1 MSGITQFI
9 AAKSAAAGISS
20 PAVDLQTLHI
30 YPNPARHYIHLDLQ
44 HISSPILS
52 ITLTDLSGRQLRADR
67 PAGKGQN
74 LDIYTLD
81 VTGVQTGTYLVT
93 VVTAASSSVA
103 KLFINR

>member
-1 MSGITQFI
+1 MSGITRFTSEK
-9 AAKSAAAGISS
+9 AAAAGMTHTAEV
-20 PAVDLQTLHI
+20 PASLHV
-30 YPNPARHYIHLDLQ
+30 YPNPAVNYIHIDLQ
-44 HISSPILS
+44 HISLPILS

-67 PAGKGQN
+67 PEGKGMN
-74 LDIYTLD
+74 PDIYTLD